1 MTQRS
6 GQDLSGVAETLL
18 ITLYIRALE
27 SQRHDALLKDEQA
40 VTLVRRIDQ
49 DFLRNALVKID
60 PETQV
65 AVILRNRQFDFYIRD
80 FLARFPEAVVV
91 HIGCGFDSR
100 FERVVERNSKVEW
113 YDLDLPEVI
122 DLRRRFIGDEKERYH
137 LLACSVLDSKW
148 LDAVSAH
155 RERPFLFLA
164 EGVLMYLKESQLKP
178 LVLTL
183 QEKFPGAEL
192 VFDAFSP
199 FFVWANNRRV
209 ARTKIGALCYWALK
223 RGKELESWGDGICL
237 LDEWFPFEQS
247 EPRLGKA
254 RWVRGIP
261 LFARTVGVFRYR
273 LEIA

>member
-164 EGVLMYLKESQLKP
+164 EGVLMYLKESQVKP

-261 LFARTVGVFRYR
+261 LFARTVGVSRYR